1 MKIERKREREL
12 AERQGSARKTIIQ
25 GTWLLLSII
34 VAFILFRYLDQSGTL
49 TMRYLRT
56 QLSLPAAVPEVV
68 IMAIAILVFVI
79 ISQFFLTLGFFF
91 ASPQGR
97 RKPGR
102 GDLYSS
108 NRDLD
113 DRG

>member
-1 MKIERKREREL
+1 
-12 AERQGSARKTIIQ
+12 
-25 GTWLLLSII
+25 
-34 VAFILFRYLDQSGTL
+34 
-49 TMRYLRT
+49 
-56 QLSLPAAVPEVV
+56 
-68 IMAIAILVFVI
+68 MAIAILIFVI

-91 ASPQGR
+91 ASPEGR